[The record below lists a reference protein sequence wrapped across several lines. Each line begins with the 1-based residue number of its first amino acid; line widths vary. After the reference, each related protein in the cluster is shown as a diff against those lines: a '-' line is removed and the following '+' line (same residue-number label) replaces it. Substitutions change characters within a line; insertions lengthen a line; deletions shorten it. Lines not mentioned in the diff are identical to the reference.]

1 MFMNLKKN
9 LVFLGMM
16 GSGKSSIGYLVS
28 KKLNLSFIDIDNL
41 IEAKT
46 NMTIAEIFKE
56 KGESYFRDLEEK
68 ISNTILKT
76 KNRVV
81 SLGGGAFMN
90 KHIRKEVL
98 SNHFSF
104 WLNCNEKVLL
114 QRIRINKKRPL
125 VHKSTDEEIKEIIKK
140 RNKIYAKAQFKI
152 NCNKDTK
159 TEIVDRIIKI
169 YETC

>member
-1 MFMNLKKN
+1 MNSKKN
-9 LVFLGMM
+9 LVLLGMM
-16 GSGKSSIGYLVS
+16 GSGKSTVGYLLS
-28 KKLNLSFIDIDNL
+28 KRIKLDFIDIDNV
-41 IEAKT
+41 IEDKAG
-46 NMTIAEIFKE
+46 MSIFKIFE
-56 KGESYFRDLEEK
+56 VMGENYFRDLEEK

-76 KNRVV
+76 KNRVI

-104 WLNCNEKVLL
+104 WLNCNEEVLL

>member
-1 MFMNLKKN
+1 MNSKKN
-9 LVFLGMM
+9 IVLLGMM
-16 GSGKSSIGYLVS
+16 GSGKSTVGYLLS
-28 KKLNLSFIDIDNL
+28 KRIKLDFIDIDNV
-41 IEAKT
+41 IEDKAG
-46 NMTIAEIFKE
+46 MSIFKIFE
-56 KGESYFRDLEEK
+56 VMGENYFRDLEEK

-76 KNRVV
+76 KNRVI

-104 WLNCNEKVLL
+104 WLNCNEEVLL

>member
-1 MFMNLKKN
+1 MNSKKN
-9 LVFLGMM
+9 LVLLGMM
-16 GSGKSSIGYLVS
+16 GSGKSTVGYLLS
-28 KKLNLSFIDIDNL
+28 KRIKHDFIDIDNV
-41 IEAKT
+41 IEDKAG
-46 NMTIAEIFKE
+46 MSIFKIFE
-56 KGESYFRDLEEK
+56 VMGEDYFRDLEEK

-76 KNRVV
+76 KNSVV

-90 KHIRKEVL
+90 EHIRKEIL

-104 WLNCNEKVLL
+104 WLNCNEEVLL

>member
-1 MFMNLKKN
+1 MNSKKN
-9 LVFLGMM
+9 LVLLGMM
-16 GSGKSSIGYLVS
+16 GSGKSTVGNLLS
-28 KKLNLSFIDIDNL
+28 KKIKLDFIDIDNV
-41 IEAKT
+41 IEDKAG
-46 NMTIAEIFKE
+46 MSIFKIFE
-56 KGESYFRDLEEK
+56 VMGENYFRDLEEK

-76 KNRVV
+76 KNRVI

-104 WLNCNEKVLL
+104 WLNCNEEVLL

>member
-1 MFMNLKKN
+1 MNSKKN
-9 LVFLGMM
+9 LVLLGMM
-16 GSGKSSIGYLVS
+16 GSGKSTLGYLLS
-28 KKLNLSFIDIDNL
+28 KRIKLDFIDIDNV
-41 IEAKT
+41 IEDKAG
-46 NMTIAEIFKE
+46 MSIFKIFE
-56 KGESYFRDLEEK
+56 VMGENYFRDLEEK

-76 KNRVV
+76 KNRVI

-104 WLNCNEKVLL
+104 WLNCNEEVLL

>member
-1 MFMNLKKN
+1 MNSKKN
-9 LVFLGMM
+9 LVLLGMM
-16 GSGKSSIGYLVS
+16 GSGKSTVGYLLS
-28 KKLNLSFIDIDNL
+28 KRIKLDFIDIDNV
-41 IEAKT
+41 IEDKAG
-46 NMTIAEIFKE
+46 MSIFKIFE
-56 KGESYFRDLEEK
+56 VMGEDYFRDLEEK

-104 WLNCNEKVLL
+104 WLNCNEEVLL

>member
-1 MFMNLKKN
+1 MNSKKN
-9 LVFLGMM
+9 LVLLGMM
-16 GSGKSSIGYLVS
+16 GSGKSTVGYLLS
-28 KKLNLSFIDIDNL
+28 KRIKLDFIDIDNV
-41 IEAKT
+41 IEDKAG
-46 NMTIAEIFKE
+46 MSIFKIFE
-56 KGESYFRDLEEK
+56 VMGEDYFRDLEEK

-76 KNRVV
+76 KNSVV

-90 KHIRKEVL
+90 EHIRKEIL

-104 WLNCNEKVLL
+104 WLNCNEEVLL

-152 NCNKDTK
+152 NCKKDTK

>member
-1 MFMNLKKN
+1 MNSKKN
-9 LVFLGMM
+9 LVLLGMM
-16 GSGKSSIGYLVS
+16 GSCKSTIGNLLS
-28 KKLNLSFIDIDNL
+28 KKIKLDFIDIDNV
-41 IEAKT
+41 IEDKAG
-46 NMTIAEIFKE
+46 MSIFKIFE
-56 KGESYFRDLEEK
+56 VMGEDYFRDLEEK

-76 KNRVV
+76 KNSVV

-90 KHIRKEVL
+90 EHIRKEIL

-104 WLNCNEKVLL
+104 WLNCNEEVLL

-152 NCNKDTK
+152 NCKKDTK